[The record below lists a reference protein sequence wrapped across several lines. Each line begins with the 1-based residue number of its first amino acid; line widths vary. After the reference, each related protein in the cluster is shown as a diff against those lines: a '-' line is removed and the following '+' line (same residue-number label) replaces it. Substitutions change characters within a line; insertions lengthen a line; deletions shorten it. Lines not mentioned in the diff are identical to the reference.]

1 MRYLLAFF
9 LLLFTSSVFAQND
22 SIFPSETGETLIN
35 SLQANYSVTNPLSY
49 SAARD
54 VMFEQLDKKNGNE
67 ISCVY
72 TGYTITFTD
81 RQDAQDGNNEPGD
94 FNTEHTW
101 PQGKFDS
108 QNPMRSDI
116 HHLFPTRQ
124 DVNGD
129 RGSLPFGESPDDQTT
144 KWYRNSSNQT
154 SIPTSNIDEYSEL
167 LSGSLF
173 EVREDHKGNTARAI
187 FYFWTIYQDRNNVA
201 DDASFFNG
209 MKDVLLAWHDLDPV
223 DQAEVD
229 RSLGAE
235 SAQGNRNP
243 FIHDTTL
250 VRRAYFGGSG
260 NPNPTIANPLSGEI
274 VNIQSEAFTVNY
286 DDNGQQKT
294 ANFNFDSG
302 LVTEDPDGETFVFTE
317 YETIAEATIEWT
329 EDQSSQTGRRATKVT
344 VLDFGDSPPDTV
356 IGSGSSSSLI
366 LTGVF
371 DGTLT
376 EGTPKGVELFAIEN
390 IEDLGFYG
398 IGSANNGG
406 GSDGVE
412 TTLSGSVSKGE
423 FLYVATEED
432 NFNVWFGF
440 NPDLTDDMAVAING
454 DDAIELFFD
463 STKAFTGNEFVVDIF
478 GEIDGDATSW
488 SYSNGWAYRNSFTG
502 PDGNT
507 FVEGNWTFS
516 GDNAYNGASSNAN
529 ADNPMPVGS
538 FEPENMTSNEDL
550 FSDVPNTIV
559 LDQNYPN
566 PFNPST
572 TISYQLDSPQAV
584 TLTVYDQ
591 LGRKVSVLSSGRMS
605 SGKHWVTFDASDLS
619 SGLYFYR
626 LRTESSVLTR
636 KMLLIK

>member
-9 LLLFTSSVFAQND
+9 LLLFTSSVSAQND

-35 SLQANYSVTNPLSY
+35 SLQANYSVTNSLSY
-49 SAARD
+49 NAARD
-54 VMFEQLDKKNGNE
+54 AMYGSIDNKNGQVVGIYSGFTVTANTR
-67 ISCVY
+67 STVY
-72 TGYTITFTD
+72 EAGIN
-81 RQDAQDGNNEPGD
+81 A
-94 FNTEHTW
+94 EHTW

-108 QNPMRSDI
+108 DLPMRSDI
-116 HHLFPTRQ
+116 HHLFPTKI
-124 DVNGD
+124 DVNNA
-129 RGSLPFGESPDDQTT
+129 RGSLPFAEIPDQNTS

-167 LSGSLF
+167 LSGSSF

-187 FYFWTIYQDRNNVA
+187 FYFWTIYQDEPKVA

-529 ADNPMPVGS
+529 ADNPIPVGS